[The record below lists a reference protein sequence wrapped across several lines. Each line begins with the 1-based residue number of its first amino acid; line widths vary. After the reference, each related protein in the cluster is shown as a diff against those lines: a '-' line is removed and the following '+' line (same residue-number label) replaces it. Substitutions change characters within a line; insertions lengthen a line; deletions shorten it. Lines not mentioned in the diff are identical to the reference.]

1 MKGVLIMKKLSV
13 FATFFLVFCSISM
26 ICPSSYG
33 ADTIKV
39 GIVDT
44 YSGPATT
51 YTQDVLDGF
60 TLAINQINAQ
70 GGVLG
75 KKIVFV
81 TRDDK
86 FKPDIALSM
95 AKELV
100 MKEGVDLLMG
110 STNSGGALAMS
121 DFAKK
126 EKIPFIVTDAKS
138 DKIVGEKGHR
148 YVFNANENTMMIGKA
163 TAIALSKKPYVK
175 YYIMGEDYEFGHACA
190 EAIWNNL
197 KALRPDVQL
206 LGQSWRKVGEVDLT
220 PYISSALQAGPDCII
235 SASGGGGVVNFLKSV
250 KALGLA
256 QKTAIYQ
263 HYATDLLALSPLGL
277 DAPEGVMGS
286 SSYHFYFPNTPE
298 NKVFVEEFRKAYKRY
313 PGSTAFYGY
322 TAGMFIAKA
331 YQKAGKVDKERF
343 IDALE
348 GLVIDSPIGK
358 LEMRACDHQVTLPLY
373 YGVTKKA
380 PGYDFLIGSDM
391 VTVPGKDYLPSCS
404 DMMKLRK

>member
-1 MKGVLIMKKLSV
+1 MKKGLFYVTLLFVLFGLYIASPV
-13 FATFFLVFCSISM
+13 SHA
-26 ICPSSYG
+26 

-39 GIVDT
+39 GIIDT

-60 TLAINQINAQ
+60 TLAINQVNAK

-75 KKIVFV
+75 RKIVFV

-100 MKEGVDLLMG
+100 LRERVDIIMG
-110 STNSGGALAMS
+110 STNSGGALAIS

-126 EKIPFIVTDAKS
+126 EKVPFIVTDAKS

-175 YYIMGEDYEFGHACA
+175 YWIMGEDYEFGHACA
-190 EAIWNNL
+190 DAIWNNL
-197 KALRPDVQL
+197 KALKPNVQL

-220 PYISSALQAGPDCII
+220 PYLSGALQANPDCII

-250 KALGLA
+250 KTLGLA
-256 QKTAIYQ
+256 QKIPIYQ
-263 HYATDLLALSPLGL
+263 HYATDTLALAPLGL
-277 DAPEGVMGS
+277 EAPEGVMGS
-286 SSYHFYFPNTPE
+286 SSYHFYYPNIPE
-298 NKVFVEEFRKAYKRY
+298 NKAFTEEFRKTYKKY
-313 PGSTAFYGY
+313 PGSTALYGY

-331 YQKAGKVDKERF
+331 YQKAGKVDRERF

-358 LEMRACDHQVTLPLY
+358 LEMRACDHQVTLPMY
-373 YGVTKKA
+373 YGVTKKV
-380 PGYDFLIGSDM
+380 PGYDFLLGADM
-391 VTVPGKDYLPSCS
+391 ITVPGKDYLPTCEE
-404 DMMKLRK
+404 MVKLRK

>member
-1 MKGVLIMKKLSV
+1 MKKTVFFAAFLFVLLGLCLVSSV
-13 FATFFLVFCSISM
+13 SHA
-26 ICPSSYG
+26 

-60 TLAINQINAQ
+60 TLAIKQVNAK

-75 KKIVFV
+75 RKIVFV

-100 MKEGVDLLMG
+100 LKEHVDLLMG

-126 EKIPFIVTDAKS
+126 EKVPFIVTDAKS
-138 DKIVGEKGHR
+138 SKIVGEQGHR

-175 YYIMGEDYEFGHACA
+175 YWIMGEDYEFGHACA
-190 EAIWNNL
+190 EAIWSNL
-197 KALRPDVQL
+197 KALKPNVQL

-220 PYISSALQAGPDCII
+220 PYLSGALQANPDCII

-256 QKTAIYQ
+256 QKVPIYQ
-263 HYATDLLALSPLGL
+263 HYATDTLALAPLGL

-286 SSYHFYFPNTPE
+286 SSYHFYYPNTPE
-298 NKVFVEEFRKAYKRY
+298 NKAFTEEFRKTYKKY
-313 PGSTAFYGY
+313 PGSTALYGY
-322 TAGMFIAKA
+322 AAGMFIAKA
-331 YQKAGKVDKERF
+331 YQKAGKVDRERF
-343 IDALE
+343 VDAME
-348 GLVIDSPIGK
+348 GLVIDSPVGK
-358 LEMRACDHQVTLPLY
+358 LEMRACDHQATLPMY
-373 YGVTKKA
+373 YGVTKKV
-380 PGYDFLIGSDM
+380 PGYDFLLGSDM
-391 VTVPGKDYLPSCS
+391 ITVPGKDYLPSCEE
-404 DMMKLRK
+404 MLKLRK